1 MITVYPVLSQRMKEH
16 GVSVRELA
24 TIVGASRMA
33 IYLKIWGI
41 KRWTLTDVVKI
52 CGFFRSP
59 DAEHLFVRN
68 YNKRQ
73 FLESQEENGNV

>member
-16 GVSVRELA
+16 GMSAKELA
-24 TIVGASRMA
+24 AIVGVSQVS

-59 DAEHLFVRN
+59 EAEHLFVRN

>member
-1 MITVYPVLSQRMKEH
+1 MKEH
-16 GVSVRELA
+16 GMSAKELA
-24 TIVGASRMA
+24 AIVGVSQVS

>member
-1 MITVYPVLSQRMKEH
+1 MKEH
-16 GVSVRELA
+16 GMSAKELA
-24 TIVGASRMA
+24 AIVGVSQVA

-41 KRWTLTDVVKI
+41 KRWALTDVVKI

-73 FLESQEENGNV
+73 FLESQGENYNV